1 MTLLPAPAPGTF
13 SADFGGSLVVYE
25 PVAPQI
31 HVLSPSA
38 SAVWEACGEGIRTE
52 ELVDELATAT
62 GTSSDEV
69 ATAVEACI
77 QELRRLGLVVPG
89 GPTGSPDL
97 PPAVL
102 DEVVQAVPANP
113 RQAVSGSEG
122 EVGVDGR
129 AVGRPGSG
137 ALRFAVLDDVVEIE
151 VSDPLLSARATDLL
165 ADLRTSRPAT
175 RRMRVEVRSDAVRC
189 WGPGSGHRRYVDGE
203 EWLAQLPTD
212 LNRVAATQT
221 SALALHAGV
230 VASPSGRI
238 VVLPAS
244 SGSGKSTLTA
254 ALVRAGWRY
263 VTDEAAGI
271 RPGGLEVVAYP
282 KPLVLEGAA
291 RELLGV
297 ASSLGD
303 NVKPNLLS
311 AGSPSLGHAVADVD
325 VPAHGRPAL
334 VVSPRYRRGAD
345 GRARRVPPQELL
357 ALLAGQSFN
366 LATMGPAGLDV
377 LARVASGVPGY
388 VLDHGGVEDAVPEI
402 ARLLDEV

>member
-254 ALVRAGWRY
+254 ALA
-263 VTDEAAGI
+263 DPA
-271 RPGGLEVVAYP
+271 VA
-282 KPLVLEGAA
+282 EQ
-291 RELLGV
+291 
-297 ASSLGD
+297 
-303 NVKPNLLS
+303 LS
-311 AGSPSLGHAVADVD
+311 AGTLIKSASWEGFSFGGPPDLTVIQGHAEPAAERRELRLAQQPRAAPADRAQPLPVGRGGQPVLRVD
-325 VPAHGRPAL
+325 GTARCRCAARVDRHLVGQGPACGVPAVRRSVRHLGSGELMRPTTA
-334 VVSPRYRRGAD
+334 
-345 GRARRVPPQELL
+345 PPP
-357 ALLAGQSFN
+357 ASCPGKRPCAG
-366 LATMGPAGLDV
+366 
-377 LARVASGVPGY
+377 
-388 VLDHGGVEDAVPEI
+388 
-402 ARLLDEV
+402 